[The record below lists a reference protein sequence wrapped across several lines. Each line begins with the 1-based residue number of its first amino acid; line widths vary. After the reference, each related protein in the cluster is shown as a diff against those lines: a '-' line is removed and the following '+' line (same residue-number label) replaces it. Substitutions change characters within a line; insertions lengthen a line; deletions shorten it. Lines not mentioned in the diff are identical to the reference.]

1 MTSKEIRF
9 FGFMIS
15 LLLVLFIVLFFGKNL
30 YKIVHAKAA
39 MAHTSVPV
47 PSEVSS
53 VESSIHK
60 EKKELKKIVQ
70 VSPDIKTKQKETK
83 QIDLKVIEQKVLKK
97 KQTVSKEKATSQP
110 DINVLIKNL
119 VEKGN
124 FFRQSNL
131 LQEDDKIILNRVI
144 NLLKSLTYPYKIE
157 VEGYTQEGVASDV
170 SIKMAGIVGRYLK
183 SALSDVEIQTKGYGS
198 QYPISG
204 DIYSNINRRINILV
218 RRK

>member
-30 YKIVHAKAA
+30 YRIVHAKAQ

-70 VSPDIKTKQKETK
+70 ISPNIKTKQKETK

-97 KQTVSKEKATSQP
+97 KQTISKEKAPSQP

-124 FFRQSNL
+124 FFRQSDL
-131 LQEDDKIILNRVI
+131 LQEDDKIILNKVI

-157 VEGYTQEGVASDV
+157 VEGYTQEGVASDI

-183 SALSDVEIQTKGYGS
+183 SALSDVEIQAKGYGS